1 MLSHE
6 QLWRGIDLL
15 AEDRGWSLTQ
25 LALCAGLDSTALNPS
40 KRESRD
46 GKPRWLSTA
55 TLNKVLVAT
64 GTSLCD
70 FSRIIEQDERRSL
83 CALRFDRRSIDRRS
97 FDRRSSDR

>member
-25 LALCAGLDSTALNPS
+25 LALCAGLDPTALNPS
-40 KRESRD
+40 KRENRD

-55 TLNKVLVAT
+55 TLNKILDAT
-64 GTSLCD
+64 GTSLGD
-70 FSRIIEQDERRSL
+70 FSVIIERRNQRAD
-83 CALRFDRRSIDRRS
+83 CALRLG
-97 FDRRSSDR
+97 RRSSDP